1 MSAVHRR
8 IYLTSQS
15 PRRREL
21 LKQIGVSFDML
32 LIRNDTRRRA
42 DVDESPEANEA
53 PDEYVKRVSRI
64 KAIAGWDALLVRN
77 LPACPVLGAD
87 TTVTL
92 DGKIIGKP
100 RDHEDA
106 TAILR
111 QLSGRQHQVMSA
123 VTVAFGDRIE
133 TRLSTTDVTFASL
146 SEDQIHRY
154 LFTNEAHDKAGSYG
168 IQGIAAAFI
177 KRIEGSYSGVM
188 GLPLFETAELLL
200 GFGYPVP

>member
-1 MSAVHRR
+1 MSALHRR

-21 LKQIGVSFDML
+21 LKQIGVNFDML
-32 LIRNDTRRRA
+32 LIRNDNRRRA
-42 DVDESPEANEA
+42 DVDESPEDNEA
-53 PDEYVKRVSRI
+53 PDDYVKRISRI
-64 KAIAGWDALLVRN
+64 KAEAGWDALRVRN
-77 LPACPVLGAD
+77 LRPFPVLGAD

-92 DGKIIGKP
+92 EGRIIGKP
-100 RDHEDA
+100 RDREDA

-133 TRLSTTDVTFASL
+133 TRLSTTEVTFDTL
-146 SEDQIHRY
+146 SDEQIQRY
-154 LFTNEAHDKAGSYG
+154 LFTNESHDKSGSYG
-168 IQGIAAAFI
+168 IQGIAGAFI

-188 GLPLFETAELLL
+188 GLPLYETAELLRT
-200 GFGYPVP
+200 FGHPVP